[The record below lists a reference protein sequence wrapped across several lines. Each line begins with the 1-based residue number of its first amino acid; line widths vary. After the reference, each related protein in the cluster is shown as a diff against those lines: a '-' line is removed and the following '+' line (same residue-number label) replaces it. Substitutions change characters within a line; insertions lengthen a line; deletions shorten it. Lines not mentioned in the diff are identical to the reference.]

1 MEDRAMT
8 REEILSREHPSMIN
22 VEDISSGHIYDRG
35 CGQTRVYIVE
45 TVRKRA
51 TPEERK
57 KQRQRIDALSWEII
71 RNMRAH
77 GVDV

>member
-8 REEILSREHPSMIN
+8 REEILSREHPAMIN

-51 TPEERK
+51 TPEERQ
-57 KQRQRIDALSWEII
+57 KQRERIDALSWEII